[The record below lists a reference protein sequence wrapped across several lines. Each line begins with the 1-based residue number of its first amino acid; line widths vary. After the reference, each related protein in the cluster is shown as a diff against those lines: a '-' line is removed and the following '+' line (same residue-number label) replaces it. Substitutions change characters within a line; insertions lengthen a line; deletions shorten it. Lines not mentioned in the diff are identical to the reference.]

1 MSAFAQ
7 QAILS
12 AVVVFMLGFS
22 LGEDTLARENPCLV
36 AFGPYYLSDLLE
48 RMDEHSA
55 DSLMAAL
62 SQLEIK

>member
-36 AFGPYYLSDLLE
+36 AIGPYALSDLLE

-62 SQLEIK
+62 RQLEVR